1 MEQEIIFLKLGGSLI
16 TEKEKAFT
24 ARVDRIQKI
33 AKEIQTALKEN
44 PRLWLLIGHGSGS
57 FGHYAAKDAGTR
69 DGVFS
74 IAQWKSFQQVW
85 YAART
90 LNNIV
95 IEEFNRVGLPVIALQ
110 PSAAITSERHTIRD
124 WNTQPIAQ
132 SLNSGLIPVVHGDV
146 IFDEKLGG
154 VILSTEDLFFHLIDQ
169 LHPDLILIAGK
180 EQGVYAD
187 YPRKNKLIPTISLQ
201 NRDMFIEKIQ
211 PSYAVDVTG
220 GMREKVNL
228 MLAVVEKK
236 TDVQIQIFSGEEDGN
251 IRRSLCGEQVGT
263 RITVA

>member
-24 ARVDRIQKI
+24 ARVDRIQNI
-33 AKEIQTALKEN
+33 VLEIQAALKEK
-44 PRLWLLIGHGSGS
+44 PKLRVLVGHGSGS

-85 YAART
+85 YAARA

-95 IEEFNRVGLPVIALQ
+95 IEEFNRVGLPVISLQ
-110 PSAAITSERHTIRD
+110 PSAAITSVRHAIRD
-124 WNTQPIAQ
+124 WNIQPIIQA
-132 SLNSGLIPVVHGDV
+132 LNNGLMPVIHGDV
-146 IFDEKLGG
+146 IFDRMLGG
-154 VILSTEDLFFHLIDQ
+154 VILSTEDLFFYLIDQ

-180 EQGVYAD
+180 EQGVFAD
-187 YPRKNKLIPTISLQ
+187 YPRNKKLISTISLQ

-211 PSYAVDVTG
+211 PSDAVDVTG

-228 MLAVVEKK
+228 MLAVLEKNSNA
-236 TDVQIQIFSGEEDGN
+236 QIQIFSGEENGN
-251 IRRSLCGEQVGT
+251 IKRSLCGERIGT
-263 RITVA
+263 RIAVA